1 MLSVG
6 CQTKKRIC
14 STILLIESTNTQN
27 ESRRQGVATLEEEL
41 EEGKR
46 EVSGLLF
53 LFHKVLHRCVS
64 SL

>member
-6 CQTKKRIC
+6 CQTKRGI
-14 STILLIESTNTQN
+14 STIPLIESTNTQN

-41 EEGKR
+41 EEGR

-53 LFHKVLHRCVS
+53 LFHKVLQRCVS

>member
-41 EEGKR
+41 EEGKKLPQSLQR
-46 EVSGLLF
+46 EPVMPIP
-53 LFHKVLHRCVS
+53 
-64 SL
+64 